1 MAEENNKARCANP
14 GGTNNVEAL
23 PLARSNNISGTDST
37 GHLRGLSM
45 PALVLSIGFLVVSM
59 IWIYAAGMVGRGAQV
74 GESVPV
80 IPAMGALMLLTV
92 LAPLLRA
99 LWRRL
104 DLPQADVL
112 LVYVFLCIAV
122 TCASVGVV
130 RLLMPS
136 LTSAQYFAS
145 HENDLGL
152 ISTYLPTWLVPQDQK
167 AIRDMYEGADGE
179 VIPWRA
185 WIIPLV
191 FWTLFLLMT
200 FLSMLGISALFR
212 RRWAEKEHL
221 VFPIVHLVV
230 DISDQRGSRLATA
243 FFRNPVMW
251 TGFGLAAMYNIF
263 NIIQAWNPSVPAMG
277 RAYSIS
283 ALFTERPWSAVAP
296 LSIAW
301 RPENFGLGYLVSTEI
316 TLSVWVFYLLLR
328 FSNVGAVVAGY
339 DIPAFPFDQE
349 QSAGAYL
356 AIGIFLIW
364 VAREDLRPIFSKAF
378 TSTAASELNEDNEP
392 MSYRWAIIAAIGGY
406 VGMVI
411 FAAKAGMLV
420 WTAAVYFA
428 LILLFAMVYA
438 RARAEAGAAMVWLFP
453 FYQHKRMMIYALGSA
468 PFAPRGNMTNLT
480 IFSLF
485 MFLSRGYYQSMMA
498 YQIEASK
505 IAGVANIRQRAMSSW
520 LIIALLLGFLGAY
533 HVHLKAYYTHG
544 ANILEGGTTE
554 GGYRTRLAKIEYEG
568 TAGYLKSHVRPD
580 TQRAT
585 AGIVGFLIAAA
596 LIGLRSLFL
605 RFPLHPLGYA
615 MVTSY
620 GGPIWGPFFIVWVI
634 KTIVMRVG
642 GMRLY
647 RQLIPFFV
655 GIVLG
660 HFFTVG
666 MVWGWLNL
674 FVSTRHAYAVH
685 FG

>member
-1 MAEENNKARCANP
+1 M
-14 GGTNNVEAL
+14 EAL
-23 PLARSNNISGTDST
+23 PFAREST
-37 GHLRGLSM
+37 TPERGRAEQLRGLST
-45 PALVLSIGFLVVSM
+45 PAFVLSIGFLVVSM
-59 IWIYAAGMVGRGAQV
+59 IWIYAAGMVGRGAQI

-92 LAPLLRA
+92 LAPILRA

-136 LTSAQYFAS
+136 LTAAQYFAS
-145 HENDLGL
+145 HDNDLGL
-152 ISTYLPTWLVPQDQK
+152 ISTHLPTWLVPQDQQ

-185 WIIPLV
+185 WIMPLS
-191 FWTLFLLMT
+191 FWTLFLLIT
-200 FLSMLGISALFR
+200 FLAMLGLTSVFR

-251 TGFGLAAMYNIF
+251 TGFALAAMYNIA
-263 NIIQAWNPSVPAMG
+263 NIIHAWNPSVPAMG
-277 RAYSIS
+277 RGYSIA

-296 LSIAW
+296 LGIAW
-301 RPENFGLGYLVSTEI
+301 RPENFGLAYLVSTEI
-316 TLSVWVFYLLLR
+316 TFSVWVFYLLLR

-339 DIPAFPFDQE
+339 DIPGFPFDQE

-356 AIGIFLIW
+356 ALGIFLIW
-364 VAREDLRPIFSKAF
+364 VAREDLANIFSKAF
-378 TSTAASELNEDNEP
+378 TPATSELNESNEP
-392 MSYRWAIIAAIGGY
+392 MPYKWAIIAAIGGY

-411 FAAKAGMLV
+411 FAAKAGMLL
-420 WTAAVYFA
+420 WTAAIYFA

-453 FYQHKRMMIYALGSA
+453 FYQHKRMMIYSLGSA
-468 PFAPRGNMTNLT
+468 PFAPRGDITNLT

-505 IAGVANIRQRAMSSW
+505 IASIVNVRQRAMCMW
-520 LIIALLLGFLGAY
+520 LIIALVLGLFGAY
-533 HVHLKAYYTHG
+533 HTHLKAYYTHG
-544 ANILEGGTTE
+544 SNVLEGGTTE
-554 GGYRTRLAKIEYEG
+554 GGYRTRLSKQEYEA
-568 TAGYLKSHVRPD
+568 TAGYLKGHVGPD
-580 TQRAT
+580 IQRTT
-585 AGIVGFLIAAA
+585 AGAVGFLIAGL
-596 LIGLRSLFL
+596 LILLRALFL

-620 GGPIWGPFFIVWVI
+620 GGPIWGPFFIVWII
-634 KTIVMRVG
+634 KTVVMRVG

-647 RQLIPFFV
+647 RQLIPFFI

-666 MVWGWLNL
+666 MIWGWLNL
-674 FVSTRHAYAVH
+674 FVSTKHAYAVH